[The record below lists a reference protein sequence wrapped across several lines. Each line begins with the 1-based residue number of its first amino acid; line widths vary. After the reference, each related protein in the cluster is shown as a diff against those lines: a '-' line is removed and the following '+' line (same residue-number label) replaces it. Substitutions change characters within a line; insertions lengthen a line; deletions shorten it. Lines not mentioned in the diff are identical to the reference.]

1 MIIAH
6 TPSGKEINL
15 QIIGG
20 KLLAEIAAA
29 GITGSISG
37 AYKLT
42 RPKIGCTH
50 YAECA
55 GKQIGLDAANYQI
68 IRGML
73 DEINAAARKAEQDR
87 LSLHV
92 PGMDVLCAAHN
103 AEEYYQRGFERMME
117 DGDNDGVRPPRRP
130 ATDAAEI
137 ARQYPRA
144 AVYLR
149 SEAYEC
155 ASHDAKAS
163 AGRKAKELLAS
174 GGSIEEAKK
183 ILANWLPISA
193 QWD

>member
-117 DGDNDGVRPPRRP
+117 DGDNDGVRPPRRREY
-130 ATDAAEI
+130 DAVDRQSAASRGGGQGRVAAAGQQ
-137 ARQYPRA
+137 ARLGHTRPLLPSDVSRHA
-144 AVYLR
+144 MGSSPGLR
-149 SEAYEC
+149 SRP
-155 ASHDAKAS
+155 SFWGLS
-163 AGRKAKELLAS
+163 
-174 GGSIEEAKK
+174 
-183 ILANWLPISA
+183 
-193 QWD
+193 